1 MRVRGPNN
9 VGRAVQ
15 TDPMNIVALC
25 LGDHVT
31 KGMLGVVGSNVCPVS
46 NFAQQ
51 LPMQQG
57 VQTDVPRRFKCP

>member
-15 TDPMNIVALC
+15 TDPINIVALRF
-25 LGDHVT
+25 GDHVT
-31 KGMLGVVGSNVCPVS
+31 KGMLGVVGSNVCP
-46 NFAQQ
+46 NFEQQ

-57 VQTDVPRRFKCP
+57 V